1 MVSLLSPIVP
11 PNVTLAPVHLIVNHS
26 NSFQLVC
33 TGTGNPPVSLLW
45 YTSNS
50 QEPLQNS
57 TKSLTITTNTV
68 YDLSGLALTR
78 SVLHVIAAN
87 KYWEGK
93 IKCQGEN
100 NVSNL
105 IGTVEYRE
113 AFVIV
118 QGMMIIIN
126 VFLELC

>member
-11 PNVTLAPVHLIVNHS
+11 PNVTLTPSHLIINHS
-26 NSFQLVC
+26 SSFQLLC

-45 YTSNS
+45 YTSDS
-50 QEPLQNS
+50 QEPLQNLGN
-57 TKSLTITTNTV
+57 SLNITTNTV
-68 YDLSGLALTR
+68 YDLPSLALTR
-78 SVLHVIAAN
+78 SILHVISAD
-87 KYWEGK
+87 KYWEGR

-105 IGTVEYRE
+105 IGTVDYGE

-118 QGMMIIIN
+118 QGMMVISITL
-126 VFLELC
+126 LEFC